1 MGTAIE
7 AMSALQYD
15 YLIIGSG
22 FGGSACALR
31 LVEKGYRVLMLEKG
45 SELSARDFP
54 KSNWNLARWLWAPAL
69 GWRGLFQM
77 RPFSHVFV
85 LAGAG
90 VGGGSLTY
98 ANTLPI
104 PKAAF
109 FRSGRWANLCDWEQ
123 ELRPHYAAARAMLGA
138 APTTFLAPG
147 DRVLRELADAI
158 GAGASFHKPHVAVF
172 MGSPGQTVPDP
183 YFGGRGPPRSGCTHC
198 GGCMTGCRFG
208 AKNSLDKNYLYLARQ
223 LGLELLADAEV
234 VDVIPRQGGGY
245 DVEVLAGRRHFR
257 RTKRRFS
264 ARNVIFSA
272 GALGTNSLLLRL
284 QHRGS
289 LGRLSPQLGRG
300 VRTNSESLIFV
311 TVPGAAEDYS
321 KGIAINS
328 MLETGETSHLEVVRY
343 ARGSGFFRLVAAPH
357 VGGAGPA
364 WLRLLRVL
372 CYVLS
377 HPYRV
382 LRAWLVRDWA
392 KSTLILLYMRAS
404 EGRLRFTR
412 NWLGLMNTELDEG
425 AAPEATI
432 PEATALAQTLAARI
446 GGVAMSSLHEA
457 ALGIPTTAH
466 IIGGC
471 CMGESAET
479 GVIDARHRVFGYDGL
494 MVVDG
499 SAISANPG
507 VNPALTILALAERAM
522 SFIPRRA
529 ALDDR
534 AFGRTSAAPG
544 PAAVGIEEPED
555 AHVH

>member
-1 MGTAIE
+1 MG
-7 AMSALQYD
+7 ALEYD

-45 SELSARDFP
+45 SELSTRDFP
-54 KSNWNLARWLWAPAL
+54 KSNWDLARWLWAPAL
-69 GWRGLFQM
+69 GWRGLFQI

-104 PKAAF
+104 PQSTF
-109 FRSGRWANLCDWEQ
+109 FRSGSWASLCDWEQ
-123 ELRPHYAAARAMLGA
+123 ELLPHYATARAMLGA
-138 APTTFLAPG
+138 APTDFLAAG
-147 DRVLRELADAI
+147 DRVLSELGEAI

-172 MGSPGQTVPDP
+172 MGPPGQTVPDP
-183 YFGGRGPPRSGCTHC
+183 YFGGRGPPRTGCIRC
-198 GGCMTGCRFG
+198 GGCMTGCRVG
-208 AKNSLDKNYLYLARQ
+208 AKNSLDKNYLHLARQ
-223 LGLELLADAEV
+223 LGLELLADTEV
-234 VDVIPRQGGGY
+234 VDVAPRQGGGY
-245 DVEVLAGRRHFR
+245 EVEALTGRRYFR
-257 RTKRRFS
+257 RARRRFS
-264 ARNVIFSA
+264 ARNVIFAA
-272 GALGTNSLLLRL
+272 GALGTNSLLARLR
-284 QHRGS
+284 HRGS
-289 LGRLSPQLGRG
+289 LADLSRQLGRG

-311 TVPGAAEDYS
+311 TVPGAVEDYS
-321 KGIAINS
+321 SGIAINS
-328 MLETGETSHLEVVRY
+328 LLETGENSHLEVVRY
-343 ARGSGFFRLVAAPH
+343 ASGSGFFRLVAAPH
-357 VGGAGPA
+357 VGGTGPA
-364 WLRLLRVL
+364 WLQLWRVL
-372 CYVLS
+372 CYVLL

-412 NWLGLMNTELDEG
+412 NWLGLMNTELDDG

-432 PEATALAQTLAARI
+432 PEATALARTIAARI

-457 ALGIPTTAH
+457 ALGVPTTAH

-479 GVIDARHRVFGYDGL
+479 GVIDSRHRVFGHDGL

-499 SAISANPG
+499 SSISANPG

-522 SFIPRRA
+522 SFIPQRATLEDPAPRRA
-529 ALDDR
+529 K
-534 AFGRTSAAPG
+534 AAAG
-544 PAAVGIEEPED
+544 APAATFVE
-555 AHVH
+555 